1 MLNKWAPDM
10 SEHIRRPPFNLR
22 LSLCLFAGA
31 FLPAAVT
38 FRGNQVASRS
48 PLAGILLSG
57 SLLVRS
63 LLVGPLELARG
74 NKPNDHGPHD
84 DDPVRVGKPLML
96 NEVAAQR
103 IAQSRRG

>member
-10 SEHIRRPPFNLR
+10 SEHIRRPPFILR
-22 LSLCLFAGA
+22 LNLCLFACGCDRQGLWPSGA
-31 FLPAAVT
+31 I
-38 FRGNQVASRS
+38 RS

-74 NKPNDHGPHD
+74 NKANDHGPHD